1 MARSRRA
8 GGNEWRCRSG
18 IHPVSMTLVMRQE
31 DRSGEPKH
39 SGRCCPKGTGA
50 HAKVNTVPSFG
61 HPNDKKQRDF
71 GPCLAIQASPS
82 PDASDSRN
90 NPVNRF
96 CVKGSSGHVREISHH
111 IPRVSPAAA
120 VLQAAV
126 LAAALDLCRKQEKDF
141 PAGQPSRHRSASE
154 RDDRAGPPSQHIFS
168 DIGALLTRSMRGA
181 FAARSSAGYRP
192 SGGACR
198 RAIVAAC
205 LPLDTRHHR
214 RQRRSHAPSDL
225 AAGLGG

>member
-1 MARSRRA
+1 
-8 GGNEWRCRSG
+8 
-18 IHPVSMTLVMRQE
+18 VT
-31 DRSGEPKH
+31 D
-39 SGRCCPKGTGA
+39 A
-50 HAKVNTVPSFG
+50 HAKVNTVPSFR

-111 IPRVSPAAA
+111 IRRVSPAAA

-154 RDDRAGPPSQHIFS
+154 RDDRAGPPSQHMFS
-168 DIGALLTRSMRGA
+168 DIGALLTRSMRGSLQHVHPPDTTQA
-181 FAARSSAGYRP
+181 AARAAGRLRSPACQWIPGINSA
-192 SGGACR
+192 
-198 RAIVAAC
+198 
-205 LPLDTRHHR
+205 
-214 RQRRSHAPSDL
+214 APMPRLTSPP
-225 AAGLGG
+225 GLGG